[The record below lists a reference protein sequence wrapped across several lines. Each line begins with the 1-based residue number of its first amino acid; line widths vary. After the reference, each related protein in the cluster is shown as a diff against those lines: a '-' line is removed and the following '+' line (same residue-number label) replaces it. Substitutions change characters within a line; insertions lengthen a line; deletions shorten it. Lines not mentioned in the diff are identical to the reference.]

1 MKLNEAELRAAVAK
15 AIMGTGEQVMAEA
28 AKHVDIIVRLDTEGR
43 IAWRTIPSPAGSR
56 SFDGA
61 GEGYTVLVSQYNAA
75 GRGIGHA
82 GMASCAAQGMAIVL
96 PADQAER
103 LYRAA
108 AARMN

>member
-1 MKLNEAELRAAVAK
+1 MKLSEEQMRAAVTCAL
-15 AIMGTGEQVMAEA
+15 AGGGMQVMAEA
-28 AKHVDIIVRLDTEGR
+28 IKHVDIIVRLDTEGR

-61 GEGYTVLVSQYNAA
+61 GEGYTVLVTQYNAA

-82 GMASCAAQGMAIVL
+82 GMASCPAEGLAIVL
-96 PADQAER
+96 PAEQAER

>member
-1 MKLNEAELRAAVAK
+1 MKLNEQQLRDAVAK
-15 AIMGTGEQVMAEA
+15 ALMGEGAQIMAEA
-28 AKHVDIIVRLDTEGR
+28 AKHVDIIIRLDAEGR

-82 GMASCAAQGMAIVL
+82 GMASCAAQGLAIVL
-96 PADQAER
+96 LADQAER